1 MVRRYPGGVTD
12 PTPQKAPEV
21 TTREL
26 AEALKAGAVLID
38 VRRPDEYAEKRV
50 PGAVLIPLDE
60 LGARVDEV
68 PADGTVFVICAAGGR
83 SLTAA
88 TALNGIGRTTV
99 SVAGGTNKWA
109 AEDRPVETG
118 PV

>member
-1 MVRRYPGGVTD
+1 VSETSPV
-12 PTPQKAPEV
+12 KAPEV
-21 TTREL
+21 TTDEL
-26 AEALKAGAVLID
+26 AEALAAGAVLID
-38 VRRPDEYAEKRV
+38 VRRADEFAEKRV

-60 LGARVDEV
+60 LGTRVDEV
-68 PADGTVFVICAAGGR
+68 PATGTVFVICAVGGR

-109 AEDRPVETG
+109 GEGRPIESG